1 MPVLVCVAGAMP
13 RTSRTEPPS
22 PTARRGISC
31 TREEGEGTPEQ
42 AASGTESSAIYTPDG
57 KVAMTL
63 LAREVG
69 PFKLDEV
76 RRKHVRAMP

>member
-1 MPVLVCVAGAMP
+1 MTRAALVLAAEDTQGAF
-13 RTSRTEPPS
+13 S
-22 PTARRGISC
+22 PFWTWLHAL
-31 TREEGEGTPEQ
+31 TPEQ